1 MLYAAVR
8 SVHFSCALDC
18 LCLFVAGARVEQLLS
33 IERADFLLL
42 SQWTRCSLR
51 REFVLGLVD
60 LESVAPAAR
69 KWIHKCGL
77 RWPPCCGDSRSIN
90 VALGPGNFVPPSHPR
105 TGCSAGVLGH
115 GCLARG
121 VLNYRT
127 RCSSLQLRVGIRQGP
142 FPHELSLSMSES
154 ESGSTLLAGVPNP
167 FTDFCERLDT
177 SWRGLARNIR
187 HVLAAGGSGIAVQ
200 IFCPLPLLIIQAVP
214 PVGCTKCES
223 LTVVCS
229 LIICF
234 CGGGQRAKQGPIE
247 APRAEAAHLRLG

>member
-1 MLYAAVR
+1 MYVARRTQLPRRSRTASPVEALFLRRTGVLYAAVQ

-42 SQWTRCSLR
+42 SQWTRCSFR
-51 REFVLGLVD
+51 RVCSVLGLVD

-77 RWPPCCGDSRSIN
+77 LWSPCCGDSRSIN
-90 VALGPGNFVPPSHPR
+90 VALGPWNFVPPSHPR

-154 ESGSTLLAGVPNP
+154 ESGSTLLAGLPNP

-177 SWRGLARNIR
+177 LLAWFGKEYNACPCSRWFRNC
-187 HVLAAGGSGIAVQ
+187 GSDFLSIA
-200 IFCPLPLLIIQAVP
+200 
-214 PVGCTKCES
+214 S
-223 LTVVCS
+223 LNHTGRAS
-229 LIICF
+229 
-234 CGGGQRAKQGPIE
+234 CGVHE
-247 APRAEAAHLRLG
+247 V